1 MITVTE
7 SAKEALKRISP
18 QVVDQSD
25 TVFRLI
31 ANKSGQLALIV
42 DSERENDQLVK
53 YQEATVL
60 VIDREVSAAFNGVGI
75 DYQDA
80 IGGLRLFESG
90 SRALVSNW

>member
-1 MITVTE
+1 MIIVTE
-7 SAKEALKRISP
+7 NAKEALKRISP
-18 QVVDQSD
+18 QLADRPEA
-25 TVFRLI
+25 VFRLI
-31 ANKSGQLALIV
+31 ANKHGKLALIV

-60 VIDREVSAAFNGVGI
+60 VIDKEVSAAFDGVGI

-80 IGGLRLFESG
+80 IGGLRLFEIG